1 MWYLLNK
8 DTSIKVK
15 TAHGMTHEEEVGD
28 CLGQGTA
35 GVGLI
40 SAANL
45 YIGLKKY
52 FEKDESNNTR
62 ANEDVTVYGEV
73 RIQPIAYQ
81 DDIGSICEDVEMV
94 RSQAL
99 KLTKMTL
106 EKTLEA
112 HPDKS
117 GIIIMGSDKYKEKVK
132 KELETSQI
140 YLTNFKLEIKESD
153 RYLG

>member
-1 MWYLLNK
+1 MK
-8 DTSIKVK
+8 
-15 TAHGMTHEEEVGD
+15 
-28 CLGQGTA
+28 
-35 GVGLI
+35 
-40 SAANL
+40 
-45 YIGLKKY
+45 
-52 FEKDESNNTR
+52 KDESNNTR